1 VPDLGD
7 GIMRFLQC
15 QMRVTCGR
23 VALLIGLRLFSTAVT
38 RAIAI
43 DNVVL
48 QWNEA
53 IEGKRCSSVLMGKP
67 SWSSARLG
75 AWSLAYCCWWILRC

>member
-1 VPDLGD
+1 
-7 GIMRFLQC
+7 MRLLQC
-15 QMRVTCGR
+15 QMRIARRT
-23 VALLIGLRLFSTAVT
+23 VALVIGLGLFSTAVT

-53 IEGKRCSSVLMGKP
+53 IEGKTVL
-67 SWSSARLG
+67 LG
-75 AWSLAYCCWWILRC
+75 AHG

>member
-1 VPDLGD
+1 MATFEPSLCLPKLVG

-15 QMRVTCGR
+15 QVRITCGT
-23 VALLIGLRLFSTAVT
+23 VALLIGLGLFSTAVT

-53 IEGKRCSSVLMGKP
+53 IEGKTVL
-67 SWSSARLG
+67 LG
-75 AWSLAYCCWWILRC
+75 AHG